1 MKCLSLISIAE
12 DPSLTSPP
20 HNDTSTD
27 LIIFLDASI
36 LYLGRNKLLYRIIT
50 FDGLT
55 TNYAKNYCN
64 RTLIVKVIVENVV
77 TCFFG
82 HSVYTKMWTLTSPM
96 MLNQLLCKVGI
107 SNAVTCGLLITG
119 HYMTPHRIIFLFI
132 TSMIFRHVGML
143 QQFMLVL
150 MWGPFLWVPLFGR
163 TCLNPPQCGSHEL
176 TIM

>member
-1 MKCLSLISIAE
+1 M
-12 DPSLTSPP
+12 T
-20 HNDTSTD
+20 HR
-27 LIIFLDASI
+27 F
-36 LYLGRNKLLYRIIT
+36 
-50 FDGLT
+50 T

-107 SNAVTCGLLITG
+107 SNAVTCRLLITG